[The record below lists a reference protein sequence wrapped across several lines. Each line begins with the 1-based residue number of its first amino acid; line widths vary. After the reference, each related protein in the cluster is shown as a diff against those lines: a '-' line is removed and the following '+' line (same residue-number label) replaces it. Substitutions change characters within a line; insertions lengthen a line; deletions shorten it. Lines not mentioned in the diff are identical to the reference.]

1 MSFFSELKRR
11 NVVRMAGLYLVGA
24 WLLVQV
30 AGTVLPMFGAPEW
43 LPRSLVILLA
53 LGFIP
58 SLIFSWAFELTPH
71 GLKRDEDV
79 APEESIA
86 PQTAR
91 RMNRMIIAVLV
102 LALGYFAVDKFVLAP
117 RRAVA
122 PTDSPTAAQR
132 SAVIDNK
139 SIAVLPFENLSADKD
154 NAYFATGMQDE
165 ILTRLAGI
173 RDLKVISRSSTEQ
186 YASRPPNLK
195 IVAEQLGVATVLEG
209 SVQKA
214 GAAVH
219 INVQLL
225 DARSDSHLWAQSYD
239 RDLKDIFGV
248 QRDVAEKVADALKAH
263 LLPAESVRIASVP
276 TQNPEAHDLYLRAN
290 AHFQRA
296 YDQSA
301 LASKELPPAIDL
313 YQQALSKDPGFALAA
328 AMLAQAHMRA
338 YWLIPDRSEARLASA
353 KAAADQALALQP
365 DLGEAHVALGTYWY
379 YGHRDYAQALQQLD
393 LARKSLPNSATV
405 ELYVGAILR
414 RQGQWSDAI
423 IHMQRAIV
431 LDPRSSLSIDQ
442 LAVAY
447 QTLRR
452 YAEADQVFA
461 RAVAVTQDPTD
472 EQITQAYNSVVW
484 KGDLAPLR
492 GALGSLSAGSDDY
505 SGNAWSF
512 FQLGWWSRDYP
523 AAVKTAETDTA
534 PNWTGQSN
542 ETLPRHLYLAWAY
555 QAAGDNTKAQPLYA
569 GVRTQMQAALQQRPD
584 DPDLHLALGFAAAGL
599 GHKDE
604 AIREGRK
611 ATTLMPVSRDAYSGP
626 GYLGYVAQLFVR
638 LGENDQALDTLR
650 QLLAVPSSGVAI
662 SPALLKL
669 DPVWDPLRNDP
680 RFQKLIADG
689 EAAQAHN
696 QVKP

>member
-523 AAVKTAETDTA
+523 AAIKTAETDTA